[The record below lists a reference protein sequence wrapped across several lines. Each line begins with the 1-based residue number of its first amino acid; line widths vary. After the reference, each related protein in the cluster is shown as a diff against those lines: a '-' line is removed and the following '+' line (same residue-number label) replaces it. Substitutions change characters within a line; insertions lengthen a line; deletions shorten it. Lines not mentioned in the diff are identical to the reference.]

1 MGEKTHGVEHRRKIP
16 VCKYKIKTVLLL
28 IIYHQRA
35 GEKTTTLNHTRIYIL
50 VYGTGISVLYRRY
63 HQKQE
68 KERKKNTQ
76 KEGKKSMR
84 FWQVYGTEILSF
96 YTIVVFLFATVRK
109 KEN

>member
-1 MGEKTHGVEHRRKIP
+1 
-16 VCKYKIKTVLLL
+16 
-28 IIYHQRA
+28 
-35 GEKTTTLNHTRIYIL
+35 L

-109 KEN
+109 KENEKKKIREKKGAKRRMFV